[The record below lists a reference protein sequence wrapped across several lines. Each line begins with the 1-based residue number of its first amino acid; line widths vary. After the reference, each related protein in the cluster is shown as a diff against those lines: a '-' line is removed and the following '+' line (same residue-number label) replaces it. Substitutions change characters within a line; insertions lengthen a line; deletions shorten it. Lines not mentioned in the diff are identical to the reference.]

1 MGFKMPKD
9 SNALPLGQIDLPR
22 VVRTSADLGAA
33 VRLQRQ
39 HLGLKQDDVAGLGNT
54 GTRFVGDL
62 ENGKPTIQLQKA
74 LDLLELLGLE
84 VVVQAKSGRLS

>member
-1 MGFKMPKD
+1 MPKD
-9 SNALPLGQIDLPR
+9 SDAFPLGKTGLPSI
-22 VVRTSADLGAA
+22 VRTSADLGAA
-33 VRLQRQ
+33 VRQQRQ

>member
-1 MGFKMPKD
+1 MPND
-9 SNALPLGQIDLPR
+9 TTALPLSKMGLPS

-33 VRLQRQ
+33 VRQQRQ

>member
-1 MGFKMPKD
+1 MPKNSD
-9 SNALPLGQIDLPR
+9 TLPFGNIGLPNI
-22 VVRTSADLGAA
+22 VRTSADLGAA
-33 VRLQRQ
+33 VRQQRQ

>member
-1 MGFKMPKD
+1 MPKD
-9 SNALPLGQIDLPR
+9 SNALPLGKIELPNI
-22 VVRTSADLGAA
+22 VRTSADLGAA
-33 VRLQRQ
+33 VRQQRQ

>member
-1 MGFKMPKD
+1 MPND
-9 SNALPLGQIDLPR
+9 NTALPLSKIHLPS

>member
-1 MGFKMPKD
+1 MPND
-9 SNALPLGQIDLPR
+9 NTALPLSKIGLPS

-33 VRLQRQ
+33 ARQQRQ
-39 HLGLKQDDVAGLGNT
+39 HLGLKQDEVAGLGNT